1 MEKKLILRGLL
12 AGALAGLL
20 AFVFARVFAEPLI
33 DRAIAYE
40 DGRAAAQATL
50 DTAAG
55 FAVEADS
62 GEPLVSRGMQAGAGL
77 GVGMLIFGVA
87 MGVLFAVAYAV
98 CLGRTGRIR
107 PRPLALLLGAAGFVT
122 VSLIPF
128 LKYPASPPAAS
139 ADDTIRDRT
148 GLFLLVVLL
157 AVILAVVATVVGQRL
172 RPRFGTWNAAL
183 MAGAGFTAAV
193 AVIMAAFPP
202 LGHLAE
208 NVAAT
213 GAEHATETPRPLRD
227 DEGYLVF
234 PGFPADVLAEFR
246 VYSLGMHL
254 LLWSAVAVIFAPLAD
269 KLLAGGERPV
279 TAPREEIPAH

>member
-1 MEKKLILRGLL
+1 MEKKLILRGLF
-12 AGALAGLL
+12 AGAVGGLL
-20 AFVFARVFAEPLI
+20 AFVFARIFAEPLI
-33 DRAIAYE
+33 ERAIAYE
-40 DGRAAAQATL
+40 DGRAAAQAAL
-50 DTAAG
+50 DAAAG
-55 FAVEADS
+55 FALEAD
-62 GEPLVSRGMQAGAGL
+62 GEPLVSRGMQANAGL
-77 GVGMLIFGVA
+77 GVGMMIFGVA
-87 MGVLFAVAYAV
+87 MGILFAVAYAV

-107 PRPLALLLGAAGFVT
+107 PRPLALLLGAAAFVT

-148 GLFLLVVLL
+148 GLFLLLVLL
-157 AVILAVVATVVGQRL
+157 AVILAVVATVMGQRL

-183 MAGAGFTAAV
+183 IAGAGYT
-193 AVIMAAFPP
+193 AVIAAIMLAFPP

-227 DEGYLVF
+227 DDGNLVF

-254 LLWSAVAVIFAPLAD
+254 LLWSTIAVIFAPLAD
-269 KLLAGGERPV
+269 RLLASGERPA
-279 TAPREEIPAH
+279 TAPRENAPAL